1 MKHPA
6 DALAFLMTVRPGDPL
21 NGTRINPQVSSP
33 HARLMD
39 AATGLSGS
47 IQEVFA
53 VPTLDEL
60 AHRMGVPVEIRD
72 TVGER
77 DLTEAREVLTAAI
90 RGDRYVEWMYRGRNQ
105 GSPVKPETVRAA
117 IEFAESVMRQDVLAA
132 AE

>member
-1 MKHPA
+1 MTEME
-6 DALAFLMTVRPGDPL
+6 ALALLATVRPGDPL
-21 NGTRINPQVSSP
+21 TGTRINPEVSSP

-47 IQEVFA
+47 IREVFA

-60 AHRMGVPVEIRD
+60 ARRMGVPVEIRD

-77 DLTEAREVLTAAI
+77 DLIEAHEVLTAAI
-90 RGDRYVEWMYRGRNQ
+90 RGKTYVSWIYHGRSQ
-105 GSPVKPETVRAA
+105 GTPVKPETVRAA